1 MSHSTTSD
9 QAIQFEGV
17 TKTYRHRAALFN
29 LFGRERRGEVHALDG
44 VSLQVTTGEIYAL
57 LGPNGSGKTTTL
69 KLVAG
74 MLLPDSGR
82 VSVAGLRTS
91 TDASRV
97 RSLVGFAVA
106 NERTFYPRLT
116 ARENLNF
123 FAGLEGVSRRERPF
137 RVDEALRQ
145 IGLEEAADTLVM
157 KFSTG
162 MFQRLGIAR
171 ALVKRPSVLLLDE
184 PSRSLDP
191 QASTDLLR
199 IIRESAQSG
208 STVVLTSHNLDEVLG
223 VASRI
228 GILKRGH
235 LLAEHTLGPKASHA
249 ELRRFYFEAVG
260 DPTAELQG
268 SAS

>member
-1 MSHSTTSD
+1 M
-9 QAIQFEGV
+9 
-17 TKTYRHRAALFN
+17 
-29 LFGRERRGEVHALDG
+29 
-44 VSLQVTTGEIYAL
+44 
-57 LGPNGSGKTTTL
+57 
-69 KLVAG
+69 
-74 MLLPDSGR
+74 
-82 VSVAGLRTS
+82 
-91 TDASRV
+91 
-97 RSLVGFAVA
+97 A

-123 FAGLEGVSRRERPF
+123 FAGLEGVPRAERPP
-137 RVDEALRQ
+137 RIEATLRQ

-157 KFSTG
+157 KFSSG

-199 IIRESAQSG
+199 IIRESAHSG

-223 VASRI
+223 VASRV

-235 LLAEHTLGPKASHA
+235 LLAEHTLGPKSSHA
-249 ELRRFYFEAVG
+249 DLRRFYFDEVG
-260 DPTAELQG
+260 DPAAELQG
-268 SAS
+268 IAS

>member
-1 MSHSTTSD
+1 VSQSVQSD
-9 QAIQFEGV
+9 LAIQFANV
-17 TKTYRHRAALFN
+17 RKTYQHRAALFN
-29 LFGRERRGEVHALDG
+29 LFGREKRGQVHALENL
-44 VSLQVTTGEIYAL
+44 SLKIGTGEIYAL

-69 KLVAG
+69 KLIAG
-74 MLLPDSGR
+74 MLLPDSGS
-82 VSVAGLRTS
+82 VSVAGYSTS
-91 TDASRV
+91 TDASQV

-123 FAGLEGVSRRERPF
+123 FAGLEGVSRHERPSKI
-137 RVDEALRQ
+137 EATLRQ

-171 ALVKRPSVLLLDE
+171 ALVKRPAVLLLDE

-199 IIRESAQSG
+199 IIRDSAQAG

-223 VASRI
+223 VASRV

-235 LLAEHTLGPKASHA
+235 LLAEHTLGPKSSHSD
-249 ELRRFYFEAVG
+249 LRRFYFDAVG
-260 DPTAELQG
+260 EPAAELQG